1 MARVTLST
9 IAERTGLSK
18 FAVSRSLSG
27 KDGVSDET
35 RKRVQDVATEL
46 GYLRPVTEVSTP
58 VLGVV
63 FHDTDLIN
71 SELHLLIQNGIQA
84 EAQRCGYQVRM
95 RWSHL
100 SEEIETFSRDCSGVA
115 LVGPHPEATMAAIKA
130 LGIPVV
136 RNTWMEPLD
145 PYDIVSG
152 TDHEAGSAVAR
163 FLVELGHRRIVYV
176 HGTPGYRGR
185 IERFY
190 GVREVL
196 EQHADVTFREMRF
209 QAEIRFT
216 EHLKAVHETGF
227 QPTAFFCAHDGLAVT
242 VISEL
247 LRLGYRIPEDA
258 SVIGFGDYSA
268 ATQIS
273 PQLTT
278 VRVHGRQI
286 GGGLVRL
293 LDDKIVGRIAPD
305 FAVRM
310 MIASRLVVR
319 ESTGPVPETSQ
330 SSRFVKADMDA
341 ASEPASSR

>member
-9 IAERTGLSK
+9 IAKRTGLSK

-27 KDGVSDET
+27 KDGVSEET

-46 GYLRPVTEVSTP
+46 GYLRQVAEVAAP

-71 SELHLLIQNGIQA
+71 SELHLLIQSGIQA

-95 RWSHL
+95 RWTHL
-100 SEEIETFSRDCSGVA
+100 PEEIEAFARDCSGVA
-115 LVGPHPEATMAAIKA
+115 MVGPHPQEAMAAIKN

-152 TDHEAGSAVAR
+152 TDHEAGSAVASY
-163 FLVELGHRRIVYV
+163 LLELGHRSIAYV

-196 EQHADVTFREMRF
+196 ERHPDVTFREMRF
-209 QAEIRFT
+209 EAEMRFT
-216 EHLKAVHETGF
+216 EHLQAVHDSGF

-247 LRLGYRIPEDA
+247 LRLGYRIPEDV

-293 LDDKIVGRIAPD
+293 LDDKISGRVAPE

-310 MIASRLVVR
+310 MVASHFVVR
-319 ESTGPVPETSQ
+319 ESTGPVEVSPDPDRN
-330 SSRFVKADMDA
+330 SS
-341 ASEPASSR
+341 